1 MMECTNPGLFS
12 AGPDWLEPGEERR
25 QEALWQVARGLAAGE
40 GGVLR
45 RHVEECRACSRM
57 VESFSRLDRGL
68 RKGAPVFAA
77 CPGAKE
83 LSDYHYFELPVERR
97 EKVQQHLPE
106 CSSCREDLEWLA
118 RTAESNVITMPGR
131 RFVIFGAIAAAVA
144 ALTVPLLRHHPD
156 SRYAGLAQIPPVD
169 RADLLRTLSQ
179 PDKFRSALEDSVNA
193 YEAGDYADAEAKVQ
207 SILKAF
213 PSDPSALYMKA
224 MVEYRQ
230 GDLDQ
235 AAALMDASERAQ
247 PMSAFRCWSALQM
260 GLATGNR
267 ARIDRECRHLAGHA
281 QYADKVRQIQGTLRQ
296 RGA

>member
-12 AGPDWLEPGEERR
+12 AGPDWLEPGEQRR

-45 RHVEECRACSRM
+45 RHVQECRACSRM
-57 VESFSRLDRGL
+57 VQSFSRLDRAV
-68 RKGAPVFAA
+68 RKGAPTLAA
-77 CPGAKE
+77 CPGTKE
-83 LSDYHYFELPVERR
+83 LSDYHYFDLPKERR
-97 EKVQQHLPE
+97 EKVQQHLPQ

-118 RTAESNVITMPGR
+118 RTAESSVITMPVR
-131 RFVIFGAIAAAVA
+131 RFAIFGAIAAAVA
-144 ALTVPLLRHHPD
+144 ALTFPLLRHHPD

-169 RADLLRTLSQ
+169 RADLLRALNQ
-179 PDKFRSALEDSVNA
+179 PETFRPSLEDSVNA
-193 YEAGDYADAEAKVQ
+193 YEAGNYAAADAKIQ
-207 SILKAF
+207 PILKAF

-224 MVEYRQ
+224 MVHYRQ
-230 GDLDQ
+230 GDLNQ
-235 AAALMDASERAQ
+235 AAALMDASERTQ

-267 ARIDRECRHLAGHA
+267 ARIDRECRHLAGHP
-281 QYADKVRQIQGTLRQ
+281 QFADKVRQIQETLRQ